1 MFALWQHDDCA
12 PAVGED
18 VRQLEGD
25 ELGTKSSNVG
35 DVEKLEVF
43 KAEIRMTRKMFDSD
57 EYYHMIMISSF
68 A

>member
-1 MFALWQHDDCA
+1 M
-12 PAVGED
+12 
-18 VRQLEGD
+18 
-25 ELGTKSSNVG
+25 G
-35 DVEKLEVF
+35 DVKKLEVF